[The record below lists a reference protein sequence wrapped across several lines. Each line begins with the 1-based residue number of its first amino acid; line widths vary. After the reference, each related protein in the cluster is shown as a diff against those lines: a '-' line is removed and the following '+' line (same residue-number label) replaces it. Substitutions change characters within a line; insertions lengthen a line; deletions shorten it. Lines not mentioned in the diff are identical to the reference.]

1 MLRVAMGLAPGLA
14 VPLTAGAGQHEVMG
28 RDVLPAGLVKI
39 LANML
44 GVRVIGCMPA
54 HRLGPVVCCPYHL
67 APSHRRAGGEPA
79 RAGEQVNGFHGRP
92 PAWRC
97 RSPPP
102 VRPIGSAGAGIPQA
116 CGMLRRAPVLSAAH
130 GGAGCAASRT
140 SLAARRILTA

>member
-1 MLRVAMGLAPGLA
+1 MLRVTVRLAPGLA

-67 APSHRRAGGEPA
+67 APSHRRAGGKPA

-92 PAWRC
+92 PA
-97 RSPPP
+97 
-102 VRPIGSAGAGIPQA
+102 
-116 CGMLRRAPVLSAAH
+116 
-130 GGAGCAASRT
+130 GGAASMKMV
-140 SLAARRILTA
+140 S